1 MVTKKICMVTGA
13 TLLLFICLAAKL
25 YAEAVNDSANTET
38 MDKPL
43 AALKPENEPAQDYR
57 QKLKELVTEEK
68 PAEEAPLEADAYYRF
83 MPSRGVDA
91 MSGKI
96 GVTEVSHETSYEV
109 KAFGNL
115 PIEFSLESSYLGLD
129 NTTTIKFPGKLT
141 GLSAGFEAT
150 LPFFKFDK
158 TYFRF
163 GAFPSFYTDNWNFC
177 SSAFRIPNRYMVIH
191 QPNDLWTFVLGIAV
205 FPDFVDEVA
214 PILGFIYK
222 PNDRLLFNI
231 IPMTPSISY
240 KLNDK
245 LTVFCEGGSSS
256 GEYEVTRDQ
265 YKNVR
270 LEYKEFHLGSGL
282 KYKINKYVN
291 SSVAV
296 GGMFNRQLRYDPDS
310 LGKVNIGNGFYSEFR
325 VEMKL

>member
-1 MVTKKICMVTGA
+1 MVTMVV
-13 TLLLFICLAAKL
+13 LLCFACIAAKS
-25 YAEAVNDSANTET
+25 YAEAANDSAKSEPKDET
-38 MDKPL
+38 L
-43 AALKPENEPAQDYR
+43 AALKPENESTQDYR
-57 QKLKELVTEEK
+57 QKLKELITEEN
-68 PAEEAPLEADAYYRF
+68 PTEEASLEADTYYRF

-91 MSGKI
+91 MSGRV
-96 GVTEVSHETSYEV
+96 GVTEVSQEASYVV
-109 KAFGNL
+109 KAFGKL

-129 NTTTIKFPGKLT
+129 NTTAIKFPGKLT

-150 LPFFKFDK
+150 IPFFKFDK

-177 SSAFRIPNRYMVIH
+177 SSAFRIPNRYIVIH
-191 QPNDLWTFVLGIAV
+191 QPNDLWTFVVGVAV
-205 FPDFVDEVA
+205 FPDFIDEVA

-231 IPMTPSISY
+231 VPMTPSISY

-296 GGMFNRQLRYDPDS
+296 GGMFNRQLKYDPDS

-325 VEMKL
+325 IEMKL